1 MKTYYLDHAA
11 TTPLDKRV
19 LDEMLPFMTSSFG
32 NPSSIHHEGVLVKK
46 KINESR
52 KIVADYFGVDM
63 SSVIFTSGGTEATN
77 LAILGCAKSHL
88 DQKEII
94 TSTIEHHATMHTLD
108 ELEKQGYVIHRI
120 PVNHEGFID
129 LDILKSK
136 LSDKTLMVTL
146 IWANNEIGTIQ
157 DVHKIGNMCHEH
169 GVILHVDAVQM
180 VPHFPIHLNHM
191 PVDMMTVSAHKFYGP
206 KGIGALIMKDKR
218 LITPI
223 VYGGNQEMGF
233 RSGTENVYGIIGFA
247 KALSLLCIEREE
259 RTHMSRLM
267 GDQLVEKLK
276 QRIPHIKQNGPKHQ
290 KDRLPG
296 LLSLSFPNV
305 SSTDLA
311 YQLDELGFYVSTGS
325 ACLSNDIVMSHV
337 LKAVGVSEKVGTIR
351 ISLGSSV
358 SLDDLDSIVDGIVKA
373 YQEISL

>member
-32 NPSSIHHEGVLVKK
+32 NPSSMHQEGVLVKK

-52 KIVADYFGVDM
+52 NIVADYFGVNFK
-63 SSVIFTSGGTEATN
+63 SVIFTSGGTESTN
-77 LAILGCAKSHL
+77 LAILGYAKTHL
-88 DQKEII
+88 DKKEII

-129 LDILKSK
+129 LNSLKNK
-136 LSDKTLMVTL
+136 LSAKTLMVTL

-157 DVHKIGNMCHEH
+157 DIESIGNMCHQH

-180 VPHFPIHLNHM
+180 VPHFSIDLNKV
-191 PVDMMTVSAHKFYGP
+191 PVDMLTLSAHKFYGP
-206 KGIGALIMKDKR
+206 KGIGALIIKDKN
-218 LITPI
+218 LIRPI
-223 VYGGNQEMGF
+223 LYGGNQEMGY
-233 RSGTENVYGIIGFA
+233 RSGTENVYGIIGLA
-247 KALSLLCIEREE
+247 KALNLLQSEREE
-259 RTHMSRLM
+259 RSTLSRMMS
-267 GDQLVEKLK
+267 DQLFDQLRHLIPSIKL
-276 QRIPHIKQNGPKHQ
+276 NGPKDDT
-290 KDRLPG
+290 KRLPG
-296 LLSLSFPNV
+296 LLSLSFPDV

-311 YQLDELGFYVSTGS
+311 YHLDELGLYVSTGS
-325 ACLSNDIVMSHV
+325 ACLSQDILTSHV
-337 LKAVGVSEKVGTIR
+337 LKAIGVTDTEGTIR

-358 SLDDLDSIVDGIVKA
+358 SLDDLDPIVYAISKAYFEVKA
-373 YQEISL
+373 